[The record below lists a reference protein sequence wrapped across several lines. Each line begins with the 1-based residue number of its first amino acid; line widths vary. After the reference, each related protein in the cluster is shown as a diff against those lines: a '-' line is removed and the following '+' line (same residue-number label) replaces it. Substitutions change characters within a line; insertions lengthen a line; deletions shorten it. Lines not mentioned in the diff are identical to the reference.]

1 MPLKLIRLSGS
12 LADESFPVIR
22 LFHVFFQNRK
32 LYRSDVQNPAV
43 KFFQV
48 EIISKSFLTDCFQ
61 VKEIQISPIVF
72 QIVTGSFHNILID
85 FGSSGSIGG
94 AVCECLSEKAPV
106 PVKRIGVNDVFGES
120 GPATALLEKY
130 GLDAEGIYKQ
140 IKEFV

>member
-61 VKEIQISPIVF
+61 VKEIQISPKVF
-72 QIVTGSFHNILID
+72 QIVTGSFNDILMKSPPPCGDITPMEVV
-85 FGSSGSIGG
+85 SNS
-94 AVCECLSEKAPV
+94 
-106 PVKRIGVNDVFGES
+106 R
-120 GPATALLEKY
+120 
-130 GLDAEGIYKQ
+130 AEPQ
-140 IKEFV
+140 S

>member
-72 QIVTGSFHNILID
+72 QIVTGRLHNILID
-85 FGSSGSIGG
+85 FGSSGSIVDAKCFQKDSSAG
-94 AVCECLSEKAPV
+94 CIPAPV
-106 PVKRIGVNDVFGES
+106 MNADIDQGVN
-120 GPATALLEKY
+120 A
-130 GLDAEGIYKQ
+130 Q
-140 IKEFV
+140 IHTPV